1 METTAT
7 KSTGLTRQQKE
18 SVFLLSIGTFLEYFD
33 LMLYIHMAVLLNDLF
48 FPQDDPAVAKIL
60 GAFAFA
66 STFLFRPIGG
76 FVIGR
81 IGDKIGRKKT
91 VMITTFVMA
100 GCCVTMAALPT
111 YAEIGITAT
120 VVMIL
125 CRALQG
131 FSSMGEVTGAQLYVM
146 ESSNLIDMYSLFL
159 YIYKLF
165 LVHYLHYLLHHLQ
178 YQVTLHW
185 VGD

>member
-1 METTAT
+1 MNNMEATAK

-33 LMLYIHMAVLLNDLF
+33 LMLYMHMAVLLNDLF
-48 FPQDDPAVAKIL
+48 FPQTDPAIAKIL

-66 STFLFRPIGG
+66 STYMFRPIGG

-81 IGDKIGRKKT
+81 IGDRIGRKKT
-91 VMITTFVMA
+91 VMITTFIMA
-100 GCCVTMAALPT
+100 GCCVTMATLPT
-111 YAEIGITAT
+111 YAEIGITAS

-131 FSSMGEVTGAQLYVM
+131 FSSLGEIAGALLYVM
-146 ESSNLIDMYSLFL
+146 ESTRLISG
-159 YIYKLF
+159 I
-165 LVHYLHYLLHHLQ
+165 
-178 YQVTLHW
+178 
-185 VGD
+185 GD